1 MASSFRNILDFFDK
15 IGLFDVVL
23 PFLLVFGIVFAI
35 FEKTRVLG
43 TETVDGTVYTKKSLN
58 AIVAFSLSF
67 LVIASAELVELLTK
81 ISAQAIV
88 LLFLSVLFML
98 LVGSFFKEGEPVFL
112 EGGWKTSF
120 MVVMLIGILGIFLNA
135 VKTSSGDTW
144 LEAILGFF
152 KGGTDEIVG
161 SIILLIIVV
170 IFVVF
175 MVREPDRSE
184 KKK

>member
-1 MASSFRNILDFFDK
+1 
-15 IGLFDVVL
+15 
-23 PFLLVFGIVFAI
+23 
-35 FEKTRVLG
+35 
-43 TETVDGTVYTKKSLN
+43 
-58 AIVAFSLSF
+58 
-67 LVIASAELVELLTK
+67 
-81 ISAQAIV
+81 
-88 LLFLSVLFML
+88 
-98 LVGSFFKEGEPVFL
+98 
-112 EGGWKTSF
+112 GWKTSF